1 MFMEQSDPAWPHPG
15 ALNRSPYADT
25 QQRQLQR
32 LAASERAD
40 SASETSGSESRG
52 SSEEEADRSPGS
64 SVSSRVDRRSVG
76 SACTSHHT
84 PSPPATAASSPP
96 QHLVSPH
103 LLSGGVASS
112 NNAELYRGAS
122 ACLAEP
128 SQLLQS
134 EDVEVFFN
142 HLDRQPSPNSRQ
154 HQSHHQCLPSEGGLP
169 EAPQQPSL
177 NPHPHQDQFNPSMMY
192 QSPMTNLPSV
202 SAGGIQHSYDN
213 SFLHSAGSPVY
224 VPTTRPAVLSM
235 PHAHS
240 QYLQAAAPTGS
251 PQQAMQGNTHP
262 AAAAVWSQQSEAGYT
277 ATTTSH
283 PSVGQR
289 FAFPPSP
296 PITSTGS
303 PLTARHASTA
313 HNGLGAYYVSP
324 EIASWSAPFDSS
336 VALHP
341 NMITRRP
348 SPENDMWT
356 QDFGIGR
363 ECVNCGAI
371 STPLWRRDGTG
382 HYLCNA
388 CGLYHKMNGM
398 SRPLIKPQRRLQ
410 SGSRREGI
418 VCANCHT
425 NTTTLWRRNKDGEPV
440 CNACGLYYKLH
451 GVNRPLAMKKD
462 GIQTRK
468 RKPKGSS
475 KQQQQQVNGQ
485 QQSAT
490 PKSPK
495 DPHNAQ
501 IGTALPPTSMHSPSI
516 KMEPHFN
523 YGMHPSL
530 PGHMSLSGLAN
541 SPRLQTSHT
550 PHHLDPAGTPV
561 SGNNGSGGHAGRL
574 LSNGSSAGHS
584 PLNLVSPGGAGGS
597 EHAAS
602 IQTTT
607 NVVAQA
613 AAHTLFAP
621 GVNPSPPTAVAVSL
635 DSGSITSAVSSE

>member
-1 MFMEQSDPAWPHPG
+1 MFMEQTDPSWPHQG
-15 ALNRSPYADT
+15 ALSTKSLFVEQPHLGVVKT
-25 QQRQLQR
+25 E
-32 LAASERAD
+32 SEC
-40 SASETSGSESRG
+40 SGGESR
-52 SSEEEADRSPGS
+52 SSGDEVDRSPGS
-64 SVSSRVDRRSVG
+64 VSSSRGDRHSSVSGASC
-76 SACTSHHT
+76 AT
-84 PSPPATAASSPP
+84 PSPTPPSQQPGSATPP
-96 QHLVSPH
+96 EIPSNHH
-103 LLSGGVASS
+103 LLTSASS
-112 NNAELYRGAS
+112 NADLYRGAS

-128 SQLLQS
+128 SELLHS
-134 EDVEVFFN
+134 EDVEVFFS
-142 HLDRQPSPNSRQ
+142 HLDRQPSPNNQPQQNLLRSENPPPAIPEPQ
-154 HQSHHQCLPSEGGLP
+154 TVINPHHHHHQDSHY
-169 EAPQQPSL
+169 
-177 NPHPHQDQFNPSMMY
+177 NTSMMY

-213 SFLHSAGSPVY
+213 SAFLHSAGSPVY

-240 QYLQAAAPTGS
+240 QYLQATAPAGS
-251 PQQAMQGNTHP
+251 PQQAIQGGSH
-262 AAAAVWSQQSEAGYT
+262 AAAAVWSQQTDGGYA

-283 PSVGQR
+283 PPVGQR

-303 PLTARHASTA
+303 PLTARHAATA

-341 NMITRRP
+341 NMIARRP
-348 SPENDMWT
+348 SPDNDMWT

-418 VCANCHT
+418 ICANCHT
-425 NTTTLWRRNKDGEPV
+425 STTTLWRRNKDGEPV

-475 KQQQQQVNGQ
+475 KQQMNGQ
-485 QQSAT
+485 QSAST
-490 PKSPK
+490 KSPK
-495 DPHNAQ
+495 DVHS
-501 IGTALPPTSMHSPSI
+501 TLPPTSMHSPSI

-523 YGMHPSL
+523 YGMPTTLPS
-530 PGHMSLSGLAN
+530 HISLSSLSNTQSRLAASSQN
-541 SPRLQTSHT
+541 QH
-550 PHHLDPAGTPV
+550 HHLDHIQHHINT
-561 SGNNGSGGHAGRL
+561 GHTSRL

-584 PLNLVSPGGAGGS
+584 PLNLVSPGSDHSSHSGIQSGS
-597 EHAAS
+597 
-602 IQTTT
+602 
-607 NVVAQA
+607 NVVAAA
-613 AAHTLFAP
+613 AAHTLFA

-635 DSGSITSAVSSE
+635 DNNGITAVVSSD

>member
-1 MFMEQSDPAWPHPG
+1 MFMEQSEPAWPHPG
-15 ALNRSPYADT
+15 ALTKSPYSDQP
-25 QQRQLQR
+25 QQQQLEGHR
-32 LAASERAD
+32 PAAPAGSPD
-40 SASETSGSESRG
+40 SCASETSGSDSHSH
-52 SSEEEADRSPGS
+52 SSEDEADRSPGS
-64 SVSSRVDRRSVG
+64 ASSRADSRSVG
-76 SACTSHHT
+76 SASHHT
-84 PSPPATAASSPP
+84 PSPPATAT
-96 QHLVSPH
+96 SPH
-103 LLSGGVASS
+103 RLSTNPLLSGSAPT
-112 NNAELYRGAS
+112 NPTNTDLYRGAS

-142 HLDRQPSPNSRQ
+142 HLDRQPSPNSRPP
-154 HQSHHQCLPSEGGLP
+154 HQVPNIPEPHQPLNPVHPHHHQD
-169 EAPQQPSL
+169 
-177 NPHPHQDQFNPSMMY
+177 HYNPSMMY
-192 QSPMTNLPSV
+192 QSPMTNLPTV
-202 SAGGIQHSYDN
+202 STGGIQHSYDN
-213 SFLHSAGSPVY
+213 TFLHSAGSPVY

-240 QYLQAAAPTGS
+240 QYLQAAAPAGS
-251 PQQAMQGNTHP
+251 PQQAMQGNTHA
-262 AAAAVWSQQSEAGYT
+262 AAAAVWSQQSEGGYT
-277 ATTTSH
+277 TTTTSH

-303 PLTARHASTA
+303 PLTARHATTA

-341 NMITRRP
+341 NMIARRP
-348 SPENDMWT
+348 SPESDMWT

-425 NTTTLWRRNKDGEPV
+425 TTTTLWRRNKEGEPV

-451 GVNRPLAMKKD
+451 SVNRPLAMKKD

-495 DPHNAQ
+495 DAHGHTTL
-501 IGTALPPTSMHSPSI
+501 GTALPPTSMHSPSI

-523 YGMHPSL
+523 YGMHPSVT
-530 PGHMSLSGLAN
+530 GHMSLSGLTN
-541 SPRLQTSHT
+541 SPRLQPTHN
-550 PHHLDPAGTPV
+550 PHHLDHIQHVHHQPSHA
-561 SGNNGSGGHAGRL
+561 NNGNGGHTNRL

-584 PLNLVSPGGAGGS
+584 PLNLVSPGGS
-597 EHAAS
+597 EHGS
-602 IQTTT
+602 TGIQTTT

-613 AAHTLFAP
+613 AAHTLFA

-635 DSGSITSAVSSE
+635 DSGSMASAVSSD